1 MVKIVVKTEM
11 QPGFFF
17 AERKFTSW
25 HERAHDKLYPC
36 QVSRHEKGY
45 VCLRF
50 SDLSYNF
57 AHAIAEDIARC
68 IFDADLVTVGNL
80 KGYIPKPA
88 MRESAFDQWYKKNMD
103 GIWSYFGE
111 GGFSVHQSEGEL
123 SFMEFLTE
131 HEDTAANVGMYTGAD
146 GGVLLVLETASYLF
160 SMLDAVWLSNA
171 LMEAVGE
178 EPLDFLK
185 TSTM

>member
-11 QPGFFF
+11 QQDFFS

-25 HERAHDKLYPC
+25 HERAREKLYPC
-36 QVSRHEKGY
+36 QVSRQEKGY
-45 VCLRF
+45 VSFRF
-50 SDLSYNF
+50 SDMSYRF
-57 AHAIAEDIARC
+57 ELAIAEDIARC

-88 MRESAFDQWYKKNMD
+88 TRDSAFDQWYKRNMD
-103 GIWSYFGE
+103 GVWSYFGE
-111 GGFSVHQSEGEL
+111 GGFSVDRSEGEL
-123 SFMEFLTE
+123 SFIEFLTVDE
-131 HEDTAANVGMYTGAD
+131 EPAANVGIYTAAD
-146 GGVLLVLETASYLF
+146 GGVMLVLESASYLF

-178 EPLDFLK
+178 EPLELQE
-185 TSTM
+185 T